1 MSSILDVLGADTDTQ
16 KALKT
21 TMPAAANTRAKMLPL
36 LLADLDIVDQVS
48 CPMLKIEDRLCSC
61 SPCHATAVCAMTG
74 LALSGS
80 PTCHAF
86 AFVRSTLR

>member
-48 CPMLKIEDRLCSC
+48 CPMLKIEEVSL
-61 SPCHATAVCAMTG
+61 
-74 LALSGS
+74 
-80 PTCHAF
+80 
-86 AFVRSTLR
+86 